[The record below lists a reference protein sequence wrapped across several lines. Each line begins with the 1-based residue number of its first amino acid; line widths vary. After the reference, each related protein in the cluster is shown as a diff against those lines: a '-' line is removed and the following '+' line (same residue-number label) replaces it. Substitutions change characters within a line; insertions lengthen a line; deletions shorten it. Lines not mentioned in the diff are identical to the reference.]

1 MQTFKGMVSQTA
13 TQTMQKGKQILHL
26 VLRKKPLTEE
36 VLEELE
42 KEVSDRMIKFIN
54 RIMPKLENTKFENPE
69 QAIKVI
75 LLKGLIKILKK
86 LVAEYQ
92 KELSPEDQEFV
103 NQIFAN
109 EENNI
114 QLEESKISFDKHKTS
129 IEEDINEDMP
139 NKNKEKKDQ
148 CGIQ

>member
-1 MQTFKGMVSQTA
+1 MQSFQGMINQTA
-13 TQTMQKGKQILHL
+13 TQTMLKGKQILHL
-26 VLRKKPLTEE
+26 VLKKKPLTEE

-42 KEVSDRMIKFIN
+42 KEVSDRMIKFLK

-75 LLKGLIKILKK
+75 LLKALLKILKK

-92 KELSPEDQEFV
+92 KELSPQDQEFV

-114 QLEESKISFDKHKTS
+114 KLEESQMLVDKNKTS
-129 IEEDINEDMP
+129 IEEEINDDGL
-139 NKNKEKKDQ
+139 NKKKDQ
-148 CGIQ
+148 CSVQ